1 MKVNSALPVYD
12 LYTQFIETCILQ
24 GNSLLT
30 DDKEIFTIAIA
41 DEVIDRFITKGLA
54 GGDNFE
60 TKIRKQFELKNLPI

>member
-30 DDKEIFTIAIA
+30 DDKDIFTIAIA
-41 DEVIDRFITKGLA
+41 DEYGEIKYLEGH
-54 GGDNFE
+54 
-60 TKIRKQFELKNLPI
+60 